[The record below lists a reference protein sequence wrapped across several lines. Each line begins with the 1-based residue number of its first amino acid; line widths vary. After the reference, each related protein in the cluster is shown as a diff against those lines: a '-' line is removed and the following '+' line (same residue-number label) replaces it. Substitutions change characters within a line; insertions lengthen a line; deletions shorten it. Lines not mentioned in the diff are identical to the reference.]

1 MYKRQVVYAA
11 LGSILGIAM
20 GIPAHHFVFKMMV
33 TSRWGTAWQMPFL
46 QLAVV
51 MGVTVAVT
59 LLAVRG
65 PARKIRDMDIVETI
79 HAL

>member
-1 MYKRQVVYAA
+1 M
-11 LGSILGIAM
+11 L
-20 GIPAHHFVFKMMV
+20 
-33 TSRWGTAWQMPFL
+33 FL

-51 MGVTVAVT
+51 VGVTVAAT

-65 PARKIRDMDIVETI
+65 PARKIRDMDIVDTI